1 MGKSIDHSK
10 GLRYESTTELSL
22 QNDNLLCDIGKYTDC
37 LRIITDTIQTLA
49 PVTTLDIM
57 EESVLPMMDRLVS
70 DPIPNIR
77 FNVAKSYAVIIDTL
91 KKMPA
96 KGTIAEAE
104 ADGKSQ
110 PSPKGQELIDSAV
123 MPMLEKLQNDP
134 DVDVRYFA
142 TVAAG
147 GPALGGQL
155 FQGSDKMDT
164 GS

>member
-1 MGKSIDHSK
+1 
-10 GLRYESTTELSL
+10 
-22 QNDNLLCDIGKYTDC
+22 
-37 LRIITDTIQTLA
+37 
-49 PVTTLDIM
+49 
-57 EESVLPMMDRLVS
+57 MMDRLVS

-91 KKMPA
+91 KKLPE

-104 ADGKSQ
+104 AAGSK
-110 PSPKGQELIDSAV
+110 PSPKGQQLITSSI
-123 MPMLEKLQNDP
+123 MPNLEKLQNDS

-147 GPALGGQL
+147 GPATGGPL

-164 GS
+164 ES

>member
-1 MGKSIDHSK
+1 M
-10 GLRYESTTELSL
+10 
-22 QNDNLLCDIGKYTDC
+22 
-37 LRIITDTIQTLA
+37 
-49 PVTTLDIM
+49 VTLDII
-57 EESVLPMMDRLVS
+57 EDSVLPMMDRLVS

-91 KKMPA
+91 KKLPE
-96 KGTIAEAE
+96 KGTIAEGE
-104 ADGKSQ
+104 AAGPKST
-110 PSPKGQELIDSAV
+110 PSPKGQQLISSSI
-123 MPMLEKLQNDP
+123 MPSLEKLQNDP

-147 GPALGGQL
+147 GPATGGPL

>member
-1 MGKSIDHSK
+1 M
-10 GLRYESTTELSL
+10 
-22 QNDNLLCDIGKYTDC
+22 
-37 LRIITDTIQTLA
+37 A
-49 PVTTLDIM
+49 PVVDIDII
-57 EESVLPMMDRLVS
+57 EASVLPMMDRLVA

-91 KKMPA
+91 KKLPE
-96 KGTIAEAE
+96 KGTIAEQE
-104 ADGKSQ
+104 ASGKEHS
-110 PSPKGQELIDSAV
+110 PSSKGQQLITNSI
-123 MPMLEKLQNDP
+123 MPNLEKLQNDT

-147 GPALGGQL
+147 GPAQGGSI